1 MNGTRRSAAIVAS
14 RSAVISACF
23 SSSIAHGP
31 PISASGAPPPIVIG
45 PTRTTSVAGDV
56 IASRARLGR
65 RTASPRIPMLQSG
78 AHESREERVR
88 LPGTRPELR
97 VELTGDEVRMLGKL
111 DDLDERLLRP
121 EGGNGK
127 A

>member
-23 SSSIAHGP
+23 SSTIAHGP
-31 PISASGAPPPIVIG
+31 PISASGAPPPIVSG

-56 IASRARLGR
+56 TGSLQNRRTRLGH
-65 RTASPRIPMLQSG
+65 RTASPRPPMIQSG

-97 VELTGDEVRMLGKL
+97 VELTGDEVGMLGKL
-111 DDLDERLLRP
+111 DDLDELF
-121 EGGNGK
+121 
-127 A
+127 